1 MKSFFYI
8 IFFIFIS
15 YNSHSSTKP
24 PFDNIITLSE
34 PKKYEEL
41 IFEDSYG
48 KIIKLENITSKYYI
62 FNFWA
67 TWCAPCRKE
76 MPSLDRI
83 QLEENIEVFAINI
96 EAKNLNK
103 INKFLNDLNIKNLS
117 IYFDK
122 DLNLINQFKLRGI
135 PTTIIL
141 NNKRQ
146 EIARILGELDFNN
159 PDFIKWLKE
168 Q

>member
-24 PFDNIITLSE
+24 PFDNIITSSE

-96 EAKNLNK
+96 EKKILNK
-103 INKFLNDLNIKNLS
+103 ISKFLNDLNIKNLS

-141 NNKRQ
+141 NNKKQ